1 MSSRSR
7 GEGAMKNQILFTFA
21 FAWAAAV
28 VCAWGVPVA
37 VAAAA
42 GPLAAGAGEQAAPA
56 PRTEAAQTAN
66 APAGNAANGRKLFVS
81 FGCYQCH
88 GYEAQGGS
96 AGPRLAPRPIA
107 YAQFMKYVRHP
118 TNEMPPFT
126 EKIVKDAELTD
137 IHAFLRAQPAAP
149 DVDKIPLLK
158 Q

>member
-1 MSSRSR
+1 
-7 GEGAMKNQILFTFA
+7 MKNQFLFTFA
-21 FAWAAAV
+21 FGWALAIVFAWGIAAAS
-28 VCAWGVPVA
+28 
-37 VAAAA
+37 
-42 GPLAAGAGEQAAPA
+42 
-56 PRTEAAQTAN
+56 AAQQATPAQQN

-126 EKIVKDAELTD
+126 EKIVKDSELTD
-137 IHAFLRAQPAAP
+137 IHAFLRAQPVPP

-158 Q
+158 

>member
-1 MSSRSR
+1 M
-7 GEGAMKNQILFTFA
+7 MKTQLLFTFA
-21 FAWAAAV
+21 LGWALAIVFAW
-28 VCAWGVPVA
+28 GIA
-37 VAAAA
+37 VASAAQQ
-42 GPLAAGAGEQAAPA
+42 QAAPA
-56 PRTEAAQTAN
+56 SQQNAN

-88 GYEAQGGS
+88 GYEAQGGA

-118 TNEMPPFT
+118 TAEMPPFT

-137 IHAFLRAQPAAP
+137 IHAFLRAQPAPP

-158 Q
+158 

>member
-1 MSSRSR
+1 
-7 GEGAMKNQILFTFA
+7 MKNYLSLASGVFVIAVAGPIAAGSSPQS
-21 FAWAAAV
+21 AAAPQQ
-28 VCAWGVPVA
+28 AQRQGGP
-37 VAAAA
+37 AAQ
-42 GPLAAGAGEQAAPA
+42 QAAPA
-56 PRTEAAQTAN
+56 QQNAN

-137 IHAFLRAQPAAP
+137 IYAFLRAQPAPP

>member
-1 MSSRSR
+1 
-7 GEGAMKNQILFTFA
+7 MKKYLSLALGLFVLA
-21 FAWAAAV
+21 L
-28 VCAWGVPVA
+28 
-37 VAAAA
+37 A
-42 GPLAAGAGEQAAPA
+42 GPLAAGAGQQAGPA
-56 PRTEAAQTAN
+56 PRTAQAGAGQQQAGTPAQQQNAN
-66 APAGNAANGRKLFVS
+66 VPAGNAANGRKLFVS

-137 IHAFLRAQPAAP
+137 IYAFLRAQPAPP
-149 DVDKIPLLK
+149 DLDKIPLLK
-158 Q
+158 

>member
-1 MSSRSR
+1 
-7 GEGAMKNQILFTFA
+7 MKNQLLFTFGFGWVLA
-21 FAWAAAV
+21 IVFAWSIAVSSAAQ
-28 VCAWGVPVA
+28 
-37 VAAAA
+37 
-42 GPLAAGAGEQAAPA
+42 QAAP
-56 PRTEAAQTAN
+56 PAQQQN

-88 GYEAQGGS
+88 GYEAQGGA

-126 EKIVKDAELTD
+126 EKIVKDSELTD
-137 IHAFLRAQPAAP
+137 IHAFLRAQPAPP
-149 DVDKIPLLK
+149 DIDKIPLLK

>member
-1 MSSRSR
+1 
-7 GEGAMKNQILFTFA
+7 MKTQFLFTFVL
-21 FAWAAAV
+21 AWALAMV
-28 VCAWGVPVA
+28 LAWGIA
-37 VAAAA
+37 VASAAQQ
-42 GPLAAGAGEQAAPA
+42 PAAPA
-56 PRTEAAQTAN
+56 AQQQAGN

-137 IHAFLRAQPAAP
+137 IHAFLRGQPAP
-149 DVDKIPLLK
+149 KDVDTIPLLK
-158 Q
+158 

>member
-1 MSSRSR
+1 M
-7 GEGAMKNQILFTFA
+7 MKNYLILASGLF
-21 FAWAAAV
+21 V
-28 VCAWGVPVA
+28 I
-37 VAAAA
+37 AAA
-42 GPLAAGAGEQAAPA
+42 GPLAAGAGQQAAPA
-56 PRTEAAQTAN
+56 PQQNATAQQQQN
-66 APAGNAANGRKLFVS
+66 VPQGNAANGRKLFVS

-107 YAQFMKYVRHP
+107 YAQLMKYVRHP
-118 TNEMPPFT
+118 TGEMPPFT

-137 IHAFLRAQPAAP
+137 IYAFLRAQPAPP

>member
-1 MSSRSR
+1 MM
-7 GEGAMKNQILFTFA
+7 MKSLL
-21 FAWAAAV
+21 V
-28 VCAWGVPVA
+28 VAIVLIVGFVL
-37 VAAAA
+37 A
-42 GPLAAGAGEQAAPA
+42 GPLAAGSSSQAGPALQQQNAGAGQQAAPA
-56 PRTEAAQTAN
+56 AQQQQN
-66 APAGNAANGRKLFVS
+66 VPQGNAANGRKLFVS

-137 IHAFLRAQPAAP
+137 IYAFLRAQPAPP
-149 DVDKIPLLK
+149 DLDKIPLLK
-158 Q
+158 

>member
-1 MSSRSR
+1 
-7 GEGAMKNQILFTFA
+7 MKNQLLFTFGFGWVLA
-21 FAWAAAV
+21 IVFAWSI
-28 VCAWGVPVA
+28 A
-37 VAAAA
+37 VASAAQ
-42 GPLAAGAGEQAAPA
+42 QAAP
-56 PRTEAAQTAN
+56 PAQQQN

-88 GYEAQGGS
+88 GYEAQGGA

-126 EKIVKDAELTD
+126 EKTVKDAELID
-137 IHAFLRAQPAAP
+137 IYAFLRGQPPAT

-158 Q
+158 